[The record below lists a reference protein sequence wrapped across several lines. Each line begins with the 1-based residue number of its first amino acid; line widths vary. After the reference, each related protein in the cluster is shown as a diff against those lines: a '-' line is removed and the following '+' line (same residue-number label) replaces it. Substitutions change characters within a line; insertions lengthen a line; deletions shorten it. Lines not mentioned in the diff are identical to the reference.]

1 MFFMNPSSDIIEF
14 TLYPVNF
21 FSSDLA
27 PCLASLSTMLTSLSL
42 VLSFFFA
49 ILFSFSS
56 MFSLRIRLICL
67 FFSPTFP
74 PILSDFC
81 FFFLSFF
88 FFFFFFCFFFF
99 FFFYVFIKNP
109 PLLPF
114 FFSFFFFY
122 LFLFLIYLSCFFN

>member
-1 MFFMNPSSDIIEF
+1 MFIIVFGLVFLWVCLFFFFFQAEDGIRDAQESRGLGDVYKRQALMFFMNPSSDIIEF

-42 VLSFFFA
+42 VLSFFFS

-67 FFSPTFP
+67 VFLPTFP
-74 PILSDFC
+74 PIRSDF
-81 FFFLSFF
+81 
-88 FFFFFFCFFFF
+88 
-99 FFFYVFIKNP
+99 
-109 PLLPF
+109 
-114 FFSFFFFY
+114 
-122 LFLFLIYLSCFFN
+122 

>member
-56 MFSLRIRLICL
+56 MFSLRIRLIAL
-67 FFSPTFP
+67 FFHLLFLQYV
-74 PILSDFC
+74 PISDLS
-81 FFFLSFF
+81 LWL
-88 FFFFFFCFFFF
+88 
-99 FFFYVFIKNP
+99 FYPVQ
-109 PLLPF
+109 LAC
-114 FFSFFFFY
+114 
-122 LFLFLIYLSCFFN
+122 FLFLQGLTCIPFFHRYQFFLHQVPHTGLDLS